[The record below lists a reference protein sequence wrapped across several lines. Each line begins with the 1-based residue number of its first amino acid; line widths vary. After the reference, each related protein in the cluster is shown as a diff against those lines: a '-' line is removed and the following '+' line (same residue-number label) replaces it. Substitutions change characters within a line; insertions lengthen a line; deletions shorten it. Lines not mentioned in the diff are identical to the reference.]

1 MNQDPARWN
10 WRKLSLPRL
19 PAKFSDLAV
28 GILAAGAAGA
38 ILITAVALHSGPHPA
53 PLFVGKTAKAAAEP
67 TGSLVTVLPRP
78 RPPELE
84 AARVAATNAK
94 GDASEAASKNVVA
107 SPTRTP
113 ASTVK
118 RTNSIADPVA
128 APKQLAAVQR
138 ALADFGYGQIKPSG
152 VVDSDTRA
160 AIEKFERERKLPVT
174 GQLSERVVRELAVM
188 TGRALN

>member
-1 MNQDPARWN
+1 MDQDSARRS

-19 PAKFSDLAV
+19 PVKFSDLAV
-28 GILAAGAAGA
+28 GVLAAGAAGA
-38 ILITAVALHSGPHPA
+38 ILINAVALQSGPHPA

-67 TGSLVTVLPRP
+67 TGSLVMVLPRP

-84 AARVAATNAK
+84 AARAAATSSK
-94 GDASEAASKNVVA
+94 GEPSETALKALGPPVRA
-107 SPTRTP
+107 TP
-113 ASTVK
+113 SAVK

-174 GQLSERVVRELAVM
+174 GQLSERVVRELAAM